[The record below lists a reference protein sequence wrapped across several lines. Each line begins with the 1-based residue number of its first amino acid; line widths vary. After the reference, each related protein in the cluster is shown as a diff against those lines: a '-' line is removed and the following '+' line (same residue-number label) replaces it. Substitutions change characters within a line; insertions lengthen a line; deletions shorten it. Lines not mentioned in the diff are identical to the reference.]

1 MLICFVLNKSSL
13 HYDYRQV
20 LEDRVKEIE
29 EFFKSESEESE
40 NETENLVTISIPEK
54 VLSLPSN
61 QELLVV
67 DSFPTLI
74 TIDNVPDVPENISL
88 ESEKS
93 QSVTT
98 ASYNVDKSSQPD
110 SEGHNEAIDAS
121 SNHSVHKEKAGSS
134 NSFDEAS
141 HEIKYSADL
150 ISDGS
155 NDSWLDLSSVFSH
168 KEKVE
173 NVKRLS
179 IAKVKNPTLH
189 GRPGQL
195 LDFDL
200 ENSSVRDQKE
210 KVNNL
215 IERFV
220 QQVTNTK
227 KSPQKKEVQIRF
239 GLISLS
245 FLAYNNS

>member
-1 MLICFVLNKSSL
+1 LFCTLLNNSSL
-13 HYDYRQV
+13 RYDYRQV

-67 DSFPTLI
+67 DPFPTLI
-74 TIDNVPDVPENISL
+74 TTDNVPDVPENISL
-88 ESEKS
+88 ESKKP
-93 QSVTT
+93 QSATT

-110 SEGHNEAIDAS
+110 SEGHNDAF

-200 ENSSVRDQKE
+200 ENSSARDQKE

-239 GLISLS
+239 GLISLP